1 MQHPAEVQARVLKE
15 LLLQGK
21 HCQYGK
27 QHQFN
32 SIKDWNGYSKL
43 PLLNYENI
51 KGDIN
56 KMMHGEKNVLWPGE
70 VEWFAKSSGTT
81 NDKSKFIPVPK
92 VNLRNCHV
100 KASWDSVSIIY
111 HNNPDARIFADK
123 SLIMGGS
130 IERLPAHP
138 NTKYGDVSAIM
149 LHNMPSVGRPFYTPD
164 FDTAILPNFD
174 EKIEKMV
181 DICSKENVTMIGGVP
196 TWTIVLFRK
205 ILEATGKSNILE
217 IWPNLKVYSH
227 GGVSFEP
234 YRKQFKEFLPSDD
247 IIYMEFFNASEG
259 WFGSQLYPEDDG
271 MLLLLDNNIYYE
283 FIPSSDWHKE
293 NPTIV
298 PLEGVKKGNN
308 YAMVITTNAGL
319 WRYKLGDTVTFT
331 SINPYKIKITGR
343 TEQFIN
349 AFGEEVMVANTDKA
363 LSETCKKSN
372 AVVSEYTVAPIYFNG
387 NEKGGHE
394 WIIEF
399 EKDPQGSLDI
409 FTKNLDKNLQ
419 RLNSDYEAKR
429 YKDMALSEL
438 KLKAVPKGTFYSWMK
453 SKGKIGGQHKVP
465 RLANHRKYID
475 DIGRFINL

>member
-1 MQHPAEVQARVLKE
+1 MQHPVEVQARVLKE
-15 LLLQGK
+15 LLQHGR
-21 HCQYGK
+21 HCEYGK
-27 QHQFN
+27 KHQFGE
-32 SIKDWNGYSKL
+32 IKSWEDYAKL
-43 PLLNYENI
+43 PLIDYEDI
-51 KGDIN
+51 KGDIHR
-56 KMMHGEKNVLWPGE
+56 MMHGAKSVLWPGE
-70 VEWFAKSSGTT
+70 VSWYAKSSGTT

-130 IERLPAHP
+130 ITNLPAHP
-138 NTKYGDVSAIM
+138 NTKFGDVSAIM

-164 FDTAILPNFD
+164 FETAILPNFD

-181 DICSKENVTMIGGVP
+181 KMCSKENVTMIGGVP

-205 ILEATGKSNILE
+205 ILEYTGKNNILE

-259 WFGSQLYPEDDG
+259 WFGSQLYPDDDG

-283 FIPSSDWHKE
+283 FIPSSDWNAEHPKV
-293 NPTIV
+293 I
-298 PLEGVKKGNN
+298 PLEAVEKNIN
-308 YAMVITTNAGL
+308 YAVIISTNAGL
-319 WRYKLGDTVTFT
+319 WRYKLGDTVRFT
-331 SINPYKIKITGR
+331 STDPYKIKITGR
-343 TEQFIN
+343 TEQYIN

-363 LSETCKKSN
+363 LSEVCRNTN
-372 AVVSEYTVAPIYFNG
+372 AEVSEYMVAPIYFNG
-387 NEKGGHE
+387 NQKGGHE

-399 EKDPQGSLDI
+399 EKDPQGPI
-409 FTKNLDKNLQ
+409 ENFTKHLDKTLQ
-419 RLNSDYEAKR
+419 KLNSDYEAKR
-429 YKDMALSEL
+429 YKNMALEEL
-438 KLKAVPKGTFYSWMK
+438 TLKAVPKGTFYSWMK
-453 SKGKIGGQHKVP
+453 SKGKIGGQNKVP

-475 DIGRFINL
+475 DIRRFINA